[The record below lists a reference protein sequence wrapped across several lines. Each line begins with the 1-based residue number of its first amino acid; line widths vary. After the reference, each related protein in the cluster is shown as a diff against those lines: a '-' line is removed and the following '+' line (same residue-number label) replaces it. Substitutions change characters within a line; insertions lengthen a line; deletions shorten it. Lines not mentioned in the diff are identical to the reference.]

1 MQLSD
6 ILLETLL
13 EAKERIKRHKGRK
26 QGPISAVV
34 KEALTNSIEHR
45 WLLNIY
51 YEGDKENA
59 PGRRWIEPYVWG
71 VHIKSQNDVL
81 RAWQYRGKTTSIQP
95 GWKMFRLDRISS
107 TAPLTT
113 KTFDKPRPK

>member
-1 MQLSD
+1 MHMLLID
-6 ILLETLL
+6 ILKQVLN
-13 EAKERIKRHKGRK
+13 EAKVNRFKAHKQRNE
-26 QGPISAVV
+26 GPIRSNV
-34 KEALTNSIEHR
+34 KDALKNSIRHR

-71 VHIKSQNDVL
+71 LHVKSGNNVL
-81 RAWQYRGKTTSIQP
+81 RAWQYKGKTTTIQP
-95 GWKMFRLDRISS
+95 GWKMFRLDRIRN

-113 KTFDKPRPK
+113 K